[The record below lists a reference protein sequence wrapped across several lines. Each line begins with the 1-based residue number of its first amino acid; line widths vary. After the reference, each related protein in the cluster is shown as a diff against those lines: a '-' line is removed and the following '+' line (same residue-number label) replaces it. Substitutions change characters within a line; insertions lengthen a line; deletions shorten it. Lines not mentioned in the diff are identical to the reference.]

1 MRIIRAV
8 GERLGVPMAKYYIN
22 LERTGNMSAASI
34 PVALDE
40 AVRSGF
46 IKHGNIVL
54 MMAFGG
60 GFTWGATLLEWRKPE
75 PSQRVSAKDV
85 SRVRVSNAQKRRFST
100 NASNLW

>member
-1 MRIIRAV
+1 M
-8 GERLGVPMAKYYIN
+8 
-22 LERTGNMSAASI
+22 
-34 PVALDE
+34 ALDE
-40 AVRSGF
+40 AVRAGF

-60 GFTWGATLLEWRKPE
+60 GFTSGATLLEWRKPE
-75 PSQRVSAKDV
+75 PSQRTSAKDA